1 MPSIE
6 SLVADINHVLQT
18 GEGYTEEVAEWVSE
32 DVRKSLLRQMKK
44 REDKGSLRLS
54 GLGTKCER
62 KLWYTVNKATHREK
76 LTASTLNKFIFGD
89 LTESHIIGLC
99 MAAGHKVEGM
109 QDQLNVEGVLG
120 HRDCVI
126 DGMLIDVK
134 SASSFSFRKF
144 KEGKLREEDPFGYI
158 SQLSSYLYGSQDD
171 PLVTEKNKAGFLA
184 FDKQFGHIALDI
196 YDLSPEVKTKKAE
209 VENCKSVVKM
219 SKPPAREYEPEPD
232 GKSGNTK
239 LCTQCSYCDFKKI
252 CWPDMRTFI
261 YKGGPRY
268 LINVAREPRDVFEL

>member
-1 MPSIE
+1 M
-6 SLVADINHVLQT
+6 
-18 GEGYTEEVAEWVSE
+18 
-32 DVRKSLLRQMKK
+32 
-44 REDKGSLRLS
+44 
-54 GLGTKCER
+54 
-62 KLWYTVNKATHREK
+62 
-76 LTASTLNKFIFGD
+76 
-89 LTESHIIGLC
+89 
-99 MAAGHKVEGM
+99 
-109 QDQLNVEGVLG
+109 
-120 HRDCVI
+120 
-126 DGMLIDVK
+126 K

>member
-18 GEGYTEEVAEWVSE
+18 GEGYTEEIAQWVAE

-62 KLWYTVNKATHREK
+62 KLWYTVNKSTHREK

-196 YDLSPEVKTKKAE
+196 YDLSPEVRTKKAE

-219 SKPPAREYEPEPD
+219 GKPPAREYEPEPD